1 MIRRFVGRVREFL
14 TTASNMVSRTV
25 RTTWTTLRRSFYRP
39 SNDWSRPDYDWW
51 RRAYRCQVRG
61 LEISGLFLRPLVSK
75 VSSWTLGRPPGWKCA
90 NDASQ
95 EALDAWWDRS
105 HVDILRTF
113 RAALKQGD
121 SFLVVNSDL
130 TVTLL
135 PPDTVEPIV
144 AEDDYGNVVG
154 WRVTQ
159 VLAHPTRLA
168 DKMTVIDEYTA
179 TQRIHRIERNGIAVE
194 ETVFP
199 NLLGRLPIVHVPN
212 QPDEGQRFGH
222 PEAEALIE
230 VLHRYGE
237 VFEAAIEGNK
247 LQGRPT
253 PVLQFETVQDLDKF
267 WALYGKTEHQTL
279 PDGKVESYQT
289 LSVDLSQ
296 LLTVS
301 GAEFHYASPG
311 SFAGDTETL
320 LGLMFYL
327 ILEHTEL
334 PEFVFG
340 NAIASSKASA
350 DAQMPVFEQFIE
362 GRRGEVAGWLTQIAE
377 IVLAYLSLMQPGV
390 SRETPALQWKKLT
403 QDGRLTLDTVIWAYA
418 EGLLD
423 ERTAIMLAPLE
434 VEDVDAVLA
443 QARKEREER
452 RQQAME
458 QARAMQP
465 QQPAQQPPAREIAE
479 MLPAPAYHRNG
490 STDPETAAIVAAA
503 ERIVANGDARG
514 ATGGAMEVL
523 AGGRIIDAVRELKKV
538 L

>member
-1 MIRRFVGRVREFL
+1 MIRRFVGRVTEFF
-14 TTASNMVSRTV
+14 TTASNVVSRTV
-25 RTTWTTLRRSFYRP
+25 RTTWSTMRRSLFRP
-39 SNDWSRPDYDWW
+39 SNDWSRPDYEFY

-61 LEISGLFLRPLVSK
+61 LEISGLFLKPLCSK
-75 VSSWTLGRPPGWKCA
+75 ITSWTLGRPPGWKCA

-95 EALDAWWDRS
+95 KALDAWWDSR
-105 HVDILRTF
+105 HVDILK
-113 RAALKQGD
+113 AMLAGLKQGD

-130 TVTLL
+130 SVTLL

-144 AEDDYGNVVG
+144 AEDDYGNVIG
-154 WRVTQ
+154 WRATQ
-159 VLAHPTRLA
+159 VLAHPTRPG
-168 DKMTVIDEYTA
+168 DKMTLVDEYTA
-179 TQRIHRIERNGIAVE
+179 MQRIHRIERNGIVVQ
-194 ETVFP
+194 ETIFP
-199 NLLGRLPIVHVPN
+199 NLLGRLPIIHVAN

-222 PEAEALIE
+222 PEAEGLVE

-253 PVLQFETVQDLDKF
+253 PVLQFETVADLDKF
-267 WALYGKTEHQTL
+267 WALYGKTERQTL
-279 PDGKVESYQT
+279 PDGRVESYQT

-301 GAEFHYASPG
+301 GAELHYASPG

-327 ILEHTEL
+327 ILEHTEI

-350 DAQMPVFEQFIE
+350 EAQMPVFETFIE
-362 GRRGEVAGWLTQIAE
+362 GRRREAAAWLTEVAE
-377 IVLAYLSLMQPGV
+377 IVLGYLSLMQPGV
-390 SRETPALQWKKLT
+390 SRETPTIQWAKLT
-403 QDGRLTLDTVIWAYA
+403 QDGRLTLETITWAFG

-423 ERTAIMLAPLE
+423 ERTAVMLMPVD
-434 VEDVDAVLA
+434 VEDVDAVLE
-443 QARKEREER
+443 QARREREER
-452 RQQAME
+452 RQQVME